1 MTGFSPAVCAAIDER
16 SSGVC
21 EVCGVG
27 KARERHHRRP
37 RGAGGSRRDETN
49 TAANCLHICWSC
61 HHSLIESHRQV
72 GYLMGWLLS
81 QNMSP
86 DRERVMYR
94 GEWMLLGD
102 DGSVEPWQV
111 AA

>member
-1 MTGFSPAVCAAIDER
+1 MTGFSITVCAIIDAR
-16 SSGVC
+16 SGGYC
-21 EVCGVG
+21 EACG
-27 KARERHHRRP
+27 ARSAVERHHRRP
-37 RGAGGSRRDETN
+37 RQQGGSKRPDTN
-49 TAANCLHICWSC
+49 LASNGLALCRHC
-61 HHSLIESHRQV
+61 HHVNVENNRAFA
-72 GYLMGWLLS
+72 YLMGWLLS